1 LGGEVKAKGKEG
13 RERKGKG
20 GRIGKG
26 RNLCSCDFPL
36 KSVLLNTA
44 AAADGP
50 GIKKTFILCHTN

>member
-1 LGGEVKAKGKEG
+1 MKAKGKEG

-20 GRIGKG
+20 GRIGKGKG